1 MLLEVRGGI
10 GGVIEGV
17 VVAVVGVVEVVG
29 LGVVE
34 KGSRVV
40 EAVGGGRASGD
51 EAGGAKT
58 SGAGEGSRTIG
69 GVHRQDDRHWICKGS
84 RSTPICNCPL
94 YSALSIVTAAAIAA
108 RVALSILRFFLP
120 LYYSK

>member
-29 LGVVE
+29 VGVVE

-40 EAVGGGRASGD
+40 EVVGGGRASRV

-58 SGAGEGSRTIG
+58 SGAGEGSRIAE
-69 GVHRQDDRHWICKGS
+69 GVHRQDDQHWI
-84 RSTPICNCPL
+84 
-94 YSALSIVTAAAIAA
+94 
-108 RVALSILRFFLP
+108 
-120 LYYSK
+120 